1 MSLQNCSECGSSV
14 TASQLRCF
22 DAVRCSSLCRRAF
35 HTECVDI
42 PPEAVQLLINLPT
55 LLWQCDNCVDAN
67 GLHSK
72 IDELTE
78 KITTLET
85 FCWDLHK
92 QFRSEIASKQPE
104 PVPRQAVAAAP
115 FTLAREGDWN
125 AAWNKKRNTGN
136 AEPEFLVGVAPH
148 CSELEVMQS
157 KRYLHVGKFAV
168 DTEPEAVVKYVAKKL
183 NVTPKSLHAASWSG
197 RMLSCQPWGL
207 STSSWASRSIIMAPF
222 STMSFGQ
229 CRSKWDTLLTRKDSM
244 RTLVSGRGQPLM
256 LMLIF
261 GTPYARSHWEDI
273 GLAWL
278 KTKFKT

>member
-1 MSLQNCSECGSSV
+1 M
-14 TASQLRCF
+14 
-22 DAVRCSSLCRRAF
+22 
-35 HTECVDI
+35 
-42 PPEAVQLLINLPT
+42 
-55 LLWQCDNCVDAN
+55 DAN

-183 NVTPKSLHAASWSG
+183 NVTPKELTCCKLVRKNAV
-197 RMLSCQPWGL
+197 LSALRFVNFKLGIPEHHYGTVFNNEFWPMSVKVGHFVNAERFNANLGERQR
-207 STSSWASRSIIMAPF
+207 STPDVNVDF
-222 STMSFGQ
+222 
-229 CRSKWDTLLTRKDSM
+229 WDTLR
-244 RTLVSGRGQPLM
+244 
-256 LMLIF
+256 
-261 GTPYARSHWEDI
+261 
-273 GLAWL
+273 
-278 KTKFKT
+278 